1 MEIRITY
8 SRDGGRERALPEETF
23 VDALAGTL
31 DQISRQ
37 SLGPDGGLAGQ
48 EFVQAAAAFIEAQP
62 FKIAMRDGQLSLLG
76 TFGIVAAQLLEDGAV
91 PPRLVCPCCNEDQMD
106 RIEAQDSGDFECQTC
121 HARYSGETDGG
132 RPSWKQSFNER
143 AGDYMPRLYYVPAFD
158 RYVSIP
164 DGE

>member
-23 VDALAGTL
+23 VKALAGTL
-31 DQISRQ
+31 DQLGEGTVNFNGLGSGYCLDASRFIA
-37 SLGPDGGLAGQ
+37 SDG
-48 EFVQAAAAFIEAQP
+48 
-62 FKIAMRDGQLSLLG
+62 MRVFLSHEGGSLLA
-76 TFGIVAAQLLEDGAV
+76 TFGRVAAQLLEEGSV
-91 PPRLVCPCCNEDQMD
+91 PSLLVCPCCNEDQMD

-164 DGE
+164 DAD